1 MTESEQ
7 TARQIEKELDA
18 ERAKLYGNDTTD
30 DQDPDVRQDLD
41 QMEGVDRC
49 VFCGEVIPEGRHV
62 CPRCMAG
69 ELEAI
74 KDL

>member
-18 ERAKLYGNDTTD
+18 ERAKLYGSTMD

-41 QMEGVDRC
+41 HMERVDRC
-49 VFCGEVIPEGRHV
+49 VFCGDVIPEGGHV

-69 ELEAI
+69 VREAI
-74 KDL
+74 RDV